1 METNFKFTPAQT
13 PEPIRIE
20 QVFAEKPGG
29 GIVANPDVDLPPTT
43 PVAYD
48 SEKEQFVALVTF
60 NSTTGKFSAKTT
72 TTGSGDNATTTVD
85 KPEFV
90 TGAWVYAGKGD
101 QQVRLINGA
110 NLRKETAVITPEQA
124 ALIPTINLV

>member
-1 METNFKFTPAQT
+1 MEVNFTHTDAQT

-29 GIVANPDVDLPPTT
+29 GIVANPTFDLPPTT

-48 SEKEQFVALVTF
+48 SEKEQFVALVTYD
-60 NSTTGKFSAKTT
+60 STNKKYVAKTT
-72 TTGSGDNATTTVD
+72 AGTGGGAATTD
-85 KPEFV
+85 APEYV
-90 TGAWVYAGKGD
+90 TGAWVYANKGD
-101 QQVRLINGA
+101 QHVRLINGA
-110 NLRKETAVITPEQA
+110 NLRKETAVITKEQA

>member
-1 METNFKFTPAQT
+1 MEVNFTHTNAQT

-29 GIVANPDVDLPPTT
+29 GLVANPTADLPPTT

-48 SEKEQFVALVTF
+48 EVGQIFKPIAKEDVI
-60 NSTTGKFSAKTT
+60 
-72 TTGSGDNATTTVD
+72 TV
-85 KPEFV
+85 PEYV
-90 TGAWVYAGKGD
+90 TGNWVYKDKGD
-101 QQVRLINGA
+101 QHVRLINGA
-110 NLRKETAVITPEQA
+110 NLRKETAVITKEQA

>member
-1 METNFKFTPAQT
+1 MEINFTHTDAKA

-29 GIVANPDVDLPPTT
+29 GLVANPNADLPPTT

-48 SEKEQFVALVTF
+48 EATEKYVPLVTY
-60 NSTTGKFSAKTT
+60 NSNTKKYEAKKTGEGAA
-72 TTGSGDNATTTVD
+72 ATLS

-101 QQVRLINGA
+101 QLVRLINGA
-110 NLRKETAVITPEQA
+110 NLRKETAVITKEQA
-124 ALIPTINLV
+124 ALIPTLNLV